1 MSKLFAI
8 VALLALAGC
17 STTPKE
23 RIVTKEVKVPVPVAC
38 KVDIPPPPAYEGDTM
53 DLSQDI
59 LGLVKGL
66 LIDQQQRKITEADL
80 RARLVGC
87 AGHKPDT

>member
-1 MSKLFAI
+1 MKRAI
-8 VALLALAGC
+8 VLTLLLAGC
-17 STTPKE
+17 STAPKE
-23 RIVTKEVKVPVPVAC
+23 RIVTQTVKVPIPVAC
-38 KVDIPPPPAYEGDTM
+38 SVEVPPPPAYEGDTM

>member
-1 MSKLFAI
+1 MKHLAI
-8 VALLALAGC
+8 ALTMLLAAC
-17 STTPKE
+17 STAPKE

-38 KVDIPPPPAYEGDTM
+38 KVDIPPTPAYEGDTM

-59 LGLVKGL
+59 FGLVKGL
-66 LIDQQQRKITEADL
+66 LIEREQRRITEADL

-87 AGHKPDT
+87 AGHPPDT

>member
-1 MSKLFAI
+1 
-8 VALLALAGC
+8 
-17 STTPKE
+17 
-23 RIVTKEVKVPVPVAC
+23 
-38 KVDIPPPPAYEGDTM
+38 M

>member
-1 MSKLFAI
+1 MKRLAIALTLLF
-8 VALLALAGC
+8 AGC
-17 STTPKE
+17 STAPKE

-38 KVDIPPPPAYEGDTM
+38 KVDIPPTPAYEGDTM

-59 LGLVKGL
+59 FGLVKGL
-66 LIDQQQRKITEADL
+66 MIEREQRKITEADL

-87 AGHKPDT
+87 AGHPPDT

>member
-1 MSKLFAI
+1 MKHLAI
-8 VALLALAGC
+8 TLTMLLAAC
-17 STTPKE
+17 STAPKE

-38 KVDIPPPPAYEGDTM
+38 KVDIPPTPAYEGDTM

-59 LGLVKGL
+59 FGLVKGL
-66 LIDQQQRKITEADL
+66 LIEREQRKITEADL

-87 AGHKPDT
+87 AGHPPDT